1 MLSGIAD
8 IRRAGDVLRSR
19 EVSREAL
26 LMAGGHFWSAMCEE
40 PTWPDAL
47 RAQAWGI
54 IDLLLKH
61 GGMSTT
67 VPCLTDTELTT
78 LWRDLLAFVHAAEG
92 TSD

>member
-1 MLSGIAD
+1 MLSGIGD
-8 IRRAGDVLRSR
+8 IRRAGDVLCNRP
-19 EVSREAL
+19 VSRVAL

-40 PTWPDAL
+40 PTWPEAL
-47 RAQAWGI
+47 RIQAWSV

-67 VPCLTDTELTT
+67 VPRLTDAELTT
-78 LWRDLLAFVHAAEG
+78 LWRDLLAFVQAAER